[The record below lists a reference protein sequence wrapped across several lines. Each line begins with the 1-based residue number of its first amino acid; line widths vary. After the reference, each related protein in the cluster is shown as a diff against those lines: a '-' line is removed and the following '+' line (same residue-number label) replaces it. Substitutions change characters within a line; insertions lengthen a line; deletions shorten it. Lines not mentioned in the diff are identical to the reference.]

1 MEQESTTPQTKG
13 NEAKKSALLVGVQL
27 PGTSDLEQE
36 RSFAE
41 LKRLVHTLG
50 LRVAGSVSQKLKST
64 NAASLVGPGK
74 LLELAKWT
82 GGSGVVEIETHHKTS
97 KAKKR
102 QEEDAEGELSDL
114 EDLVP
119 SAEFD
124 EGDGDGDGDGDGETE
139 DREAPV
145 EQVDFVVFDAELT
158 PSQSRNLEKS
168 LAVEVMDRTG
178 VIVEI
183 FHRHAQTPAARAQVE
198 IARLTYLSPRMRET
212 GPGDRQGGGIG
223 AKGAGETRHEL
234 DKRRIRDRI
243 AELRAYLKTIHQE
256 SALRRTRRKESV
268 KLALVGYTNAGK
280 SSLMRALTGSE
291 VLVADKLFATLDT
304 TVRPLLPE
312 TKPKILATDTV
323 GFIQKLPHEL
333 VASFQTTLDE
343 ALDAS
348 LLLYVVDASDASFR
362 QQLATTVEVLSEIE
376 ASDVPHLLVLNKV
389 DCISPADQ
397 KALHK
402 EYPEGIFLCTRD
414 PNSVASLRNLIIGHF
429 EKTMVDEELV
439 VPYAKSAAVA
449 EAHSSMRVVS
459 ERHDETG
466 TILTVRGFP
475 VDIARLKKA
484 HKLL

>member
-1 MEQESTTPQTKG
+1 MEQESAALP
-13 NEAKKSALLVGVQL
+13 KKSALLVGVQL

-50 LRVAGSVSQKLKST
+50 LRVAGAVSQKLKST

-74 LLELAKWT
+74 LLELATWT

-97 KAKKR
+97 KAKQR
-102 QEEDAEGELSDL
+102 QNEDAEAEGGDQDDL
-114 EDLVP
+114 ELP
-119 SAEFD
+119 SEREESD
-124 EGDGDGDGDGDGETE
+124 HKEGDDT
-139 DREAPV
+139 APV
-145 EQVDFVVFDAELT
+145 EKVDFVVFDAELT

-198 IARLTYLSPRMRET
+198 IARLTYLSPRMRAT

-223 AKGAGETRHEL
+223 AKGAGETKHEL

-256 SALRRTRRKESV
+256 SALRRMRRKESV

-389 DCISPADQ
+389 DRISATDQ

-402 EYPEGIFLCTRD
+402 EFPEGIFLCTRD
-414 PNSVASLRNLIIGHF
+414 PASVSSLRNLIIGHF
-429 EKTMVDEELV
+429 EKAMVDEELV
-439 VPYAKSAAVA
+439 IPYAKSAAVA
-449 EAHSSMRVVS
+449 EAHSTMLVVN
-459 ERHDETG
+459 EKHDETG
-466 TILTVRGFP
+466 TTLKVRGFP
-475 VDIARLKKA
+475 VDIARMKKT
-484 HKLL
+484 HKL